1 MIRLLEKN
9 VAGKIAAGE
18 VIERPISVVKELVE
32 NSIDAGSSDV
42 VVEIKKGGTEYI
54 RVTDDGMGI
63 AEEEAELAF
72 MRHATS
78 KIEKAEDLDALTSLG
93 FRGEALAS
101 IAAVSRTE
109 LITKTR
115 DQKTGIKLSIEG
127 SQVTYKEKVGCP
139 DGTSIIVGDLF
150 FNTPARRK
158 FLKSQA
164 AEAASIIEFVTRMA
178 LAYPDIKFRM
188 INNDAILFATRG
200 NGSRLDAIIT
210 VSGRKESSKLL
221 EVYGESQGMK
231 LTGFISGPGESRA
244 NRKEQ
249 IFFVNG
255 RNVDSKVIEK
265 GINKAYKE
273 RLFEGRY
280 PICYLFIEVEP
291 DTLDV
296 NIHPNKREIR
306 FDDNERVT
314 EFIEETLKNALLSQ
328 DSIPEIAAGKIY
340 EPAKSVIP
348 EYKKEEKYSEQ
359 IDVKNILSTMR
370 ENENISHDS
379 NIFVIETPSTYE
391 SNKIIEKETIKEP
404 APVIHKVLDFNE
416 LQVIGVLF
424 ETYILASL
432 DDEFYL
438 VDQHAAHERV
448 FYEKLAVRMERRDT
462 FSQEI
467 MIPITFDCSWE
478 GTDWIEPLLDFG
490 YVIEPFGPGIY
501 AARAIPDFF
510 DQSGA
515 ETFLKDYVAALDDD
529 IDFESRELKDMLATR
544 ACKSAVKGGD
554 ILSGPEISAL
564 MEDLSKCRNPYSCPH
579 GRPTFIKMSRY
590 EIEKRFKRV

>member
-32 NSIDAGSSDV
+32 NSIDAGSSDI

-115 DQKTGIKLSIEG
+115 EQKTGIKLSIEG
-127 SQVTYKEKVGCP
+127 SQVTDKEKIGCP

-200 NGSRLDAIIT
+200 NGSRFDAIIT

-306 FDDNERVT
+306 FDDNERVS

-328 DSIPEIAAGKIY
+328 DSIPEIAAGRIS
-340 EPAKSVIP
+340 EPAKSEIP

-379 NIFVIETPSTYE
+379 NIFVKETPSTYE
-391 SNKIIEKETIKEP
+391 SNKIIEKETVIEP
-404 APVIHKVLDFNE
+404 APVIHKGLDFSE

-448 FYEKLAVRMERRDT
+448 FYEKLTDRMERRDT

-529 IDFESRELKDMLATR
+529 MDFESSELKDMLATR

-554 ILSGPEISAL
+554 VLSKPEISAL